1 MMAYWFWEVCKPI
14 NNRTLKYYISKRKV
28 WCKPMSK
35 RETERR
41 VYYTVKEYD
50 ELEAK
55 RKKLEE
61 DLKKCQEDSKKKEDD
76 AKKAQEKAEKE
87 KDALSKKLDAA
98 EKAAKDAEKRA
109 KDAEADKAKAEKVL
123 KDAADANATLEGKV
137 KDLEKKLASA
147 PKAATPDT
155 SAAAAG
161 IDYAMLSDARK
172 KDISDASKAL
182 NDAIAAAHAEITTA
196 NMFMHSWHK

>member
-1 MMAYWFWEVCKPI
+1 MMVYWFWEVCKPI

-28 WCKPMSK
+28 WCKPMST
-35 RETERR
+35 RETGRR
-41 VYYTVKEYD
+41 VYYTSNEYD

-61 DLKKCQEDSKKKEDD
+61 DLKKCQDD

-98 EKAAKDAEKRA
+98 EQAAKDAEKRA
-109 KDAEADKAKAEKVL
+109 KDAEADKAKAETAL
-123 KDAADANATLEGKV
+123 KDATDANATLEGKV

-147 PKAATPDT
+147 PKAATPDA

-172 KDISDASKAL
+172 KDIADASKAL